1 MFCRRRLGETG
12 LATRG
17 YSVWAGG
24 AGGGG
29 AWAGASLEVGAPGE
43 RLPHRAAYYRAFPAR
58 LDPAALAPPPA
69 PDRRSLAASSDAAN
83 A

>member
-1 MFCRRRLGETG
+1 MGEGG

-17 YSVWAGG
+17 YSVWAGL

-29 AWAGASLEVGAPGE
+29 CAGAELEVGAPGE

-58 LDPAALAPPPA
+58 LDATALAPPPA
-69 PDRRSLAASSDAAN
+69 NDRRCDATLH
-83 A
+83 